1 MRLPTVNVAQRGN
14 TPVSAVGGGGFSG
27 FGTPHSLIVTS
38 GVSESFP
45 ATLRGNTATLQP
57 ESVSFFFFLTR
68 DHLDRTGQ
76 QEMSNQSNQSPEAN
90 AAAATVLKRR
100 SSPSATGSN

>member
-1 MRLPTVNVAQRGN
+1 M
-14 TPVSAVGGGGFSG
+14 G
-27 FGTPHSLIVTS
+27 FGMPHSLIVTS

-57 ESVSFFFFLTR
+57 QSVSVFFFFLTR

-90 AAAATVLKRR
+90 ATAATVLKRR